1 MAFLDKLGG
10 IAKNIGDKASDSVQ
24 TTKLNGK
31 IKAEKTAIAEL
42 QQKIGAYCYERHA
55 AGQAG
60 DPGAAEW
67 LAAID
72 GHNAAIA
79 ELQAE
84 VARIQAENAAQ
95 AAPAPPASAGAD
107 PIPQAIPVPVAAEAP
122 APSFCTAC
130 GAQVTPGLRFCGSCG
145 AQL

>member
-10 IAKNIGDKASDSVQ
+10 IAKNIGDKASDSMQ

-31 IKAEKTAIAEL
+31 IKSEKAAITEL
-42 QQKIGAYCYERHA
+42 QQKIGEYYYQQHA

-72 GHNAAIA
+72 GHKAAIA

-84 VARIQAENAAQ
+84 IARIQADPEPEP
-95 AAPAPPASAGAD
+95 APAP
-107 PIPQAIPVPVAAEAP
+107 AP
-122 APSFCTAC
+122 APAPEPALGRFCTAC
-130 GAQVTPGLRFCGSCG
+130 GAQVAPGLKFCGSCG
-145 AQL
+145 AQMES